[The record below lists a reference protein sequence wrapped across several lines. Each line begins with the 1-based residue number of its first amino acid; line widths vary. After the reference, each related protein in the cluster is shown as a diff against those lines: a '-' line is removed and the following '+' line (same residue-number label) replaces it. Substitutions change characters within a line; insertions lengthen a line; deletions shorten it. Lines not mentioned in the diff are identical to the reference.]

1 MSAIRERYGSNQLTL
16 TAAELEDLQ
25 RAMNAPSLEMVGFEK
40 IKQQQRYFIL
50 LFIVFLNLLTICG
63 GLLLQPNSSLLI
75 TSVI

>member
-1 MSAIRERYGSNQLTL
+1 MSAVKERYGSNQLTL

-50 LFIVFLNLLTICG
+50 LVFLYYCISKLYKY
-63 GLLLQPNSSLLI
+63 QWRHLI
-75 TSVI
+75 STKV